1 MPTRIHRAHIVR
13 QLLGDRT
20 PRPVKPEGSAF
31 APSNIALCKYWG
43 KRQEE
48 LNLPVTSSLSISLG
62 ELGTRTLLRV
72 IGGADQV
79 TLNGQPVPPRHKFA
93 RGVTQFLN
101 LFRAPGQFF
110 AVETVNSIPTAA
122 GLASSASGFAAL
134 TLAVN
139 DLFDWRLDA
148 RTLSILAR
156 LGSGSASRSI
166 FRGFVLWH
174 AGAQGDG
181 LDSFAEEL
189 PYQWP
194 DLRIGLLTLS
204 EAEKPI
210 GSREAMKR
218 TKRSSL
224 LYQTWP
230 SKVAQDLAAISDA
243 IAAGDFDQLGRT
255 AESNALWPCTPPGWA
270 PGRPYCSGCPRPW
283 PPCTACGPCA
293 PRGCA
298 PTAPWMPAPNVKLI
312 FLAEDEAALTA
323 AFPALKVI
331 APFAGAKLRN
341 PGNAP
346 P

>member
-1 MPTRIHRAHIVR
+1 MPRLNRHDIVR
-13 QLLGDRT
+13 HLLADRA
-20 PRPVKPEGSAF
+20 PAPARVEGVAF

-43 KRQEE
+43 KRHEE

-62 ELGTRTLLRV
+62 DLGTRTCLRV
-72 IGGADQV
+72 VADADQV
-79 TLNGQPVPPRHKFA
+79 ALNGQPVPPRHKFA

-110 AVETVNSIPTAA
+110 AVYTANSIPTAA

-139 DLFDWRLDA
+139 DLFAWNLDP

-204 EAEKPI
+204 AAEKAVS
-210 GSREAMKR
+210 SREAMKS
-218 TKRSSL
+218 TKRGSL
-224 LYQTWP
+224 LYESWP
-230 SKVAQDLAAISDA
+230 SKVAQDLSSIHDA
-243 IAAGDFDQLGRT
+243 IATGDFEQLGRT
-255 AESNALWPCTPPGWA
+255 AESNALAMHATGLGA
-270 PGRPYCSGCPRPW
+270 W
-283 PPCTACGPCA
+283 PPVLFWLPETVATLHRLWALRAEGLRAYCTMDAG
-293 PRGCA
+293 
-298 PTAPWMPAPNVKLI
+298 PNVKLI
-312 FLAEDEAALTA
+312 FLAEDEAAVAA
-323 AFPALKVI
+323 AFPAVKVI
-331 APFAGAKLRN
+331 APFAGLDA
-341 PGNAP
+341 AP
-346 P
+346 PPPG

>member
-13 QLLGDRT
+13 QLLGSRA
-20 PRPVKPEGSAF
+20 PQPAKPEGSAF

-62 ELGTRTLLRV
+62 DLGTRTRIRLAE
-72 IGGADQV
+72 GADQV
-79 TLNGQPVPPRHKFA
+79 TLNGQLVPPRHKFA
-93 RGVTQFLN
+93 RGVAQFLN

-110 AVETVNSIPTAA
+110 VVETVNSIPTAA

-134 TLAVN
+134 TLAAN
-139 DLFDWRLDA
+139 DLFNWQLEA

-204 EAEKPI
+204 EAEKPV

-224 LYQTWP
+224 LYQSWP
-230 SKVAQDLAAISDA
+230 SKVAQDLAAIQDA
-243 IAAGDFDQLGRT
+243 IVAGDFDQLGRT
-255 AESNALWPCTPPGWA
+255 AESNALSMHATGLGA
-270 PGRPYCSGCPRPW
+270 W
-283 PPCTACGPCA
+283 PPVLFWLPETVATLHRLWALRAEGLRAYCTMDAG
-293 PRGCA
+293 
-298 PTAPWMPAPNVKLI
+298 PNVKLI
-312 FLAEDEAALTA
+312 FLAEDEPALLA
-323 AFPALKVI
+323 GFPGLKVI
-331 APFAGAKLRN
+331 APFAVG
-341 PGNAP
+341 
-346 P
+346 

>member
-1 MPTRIHRAHIVR
+1 MPRLNRHDIVR
-13 QLLGDRT
+13 HLLADRVPT
-20 PRPVKPEGSAF
+20 PARTEGVAF

-43 KRQEE
+43 KRHEE

-62 ELGTRTLLRV
+62 DLGTRTRLRV
-72 IGGADQV
+72 IADADQV
-79 TLNGQPVPPRHKFA
+79 TLNGEPVPPLHPFA

-110 AVETVNSIPTAA
+110 AVDTTNSIPTAA

-139 DLFDWRLDA
+139 DLFAWDLDP

-174 AGAQGDG
+174 AGAQGNG

-224 LYQTWP
+224 IYQTWP
-230 SKVAQDLAAISDA
+230 SKVAQDLAAIHDA
-243 IAAGDFDQLGRT
+243 IATGDFDQLGRT
-255 AESNALWPCTPPGWA
+255 AESNALAMHATGLGA
-270 PGRPYCSGCPRPW
+270 W
-283 PPCTACGPCA
+283 PPVLFWLPETVATLHRLWALRAAGLRAYCTMDAG
-293 PRGCA
+293 
-298 PTAPWMPAPNVKLI
+298 PNVKLI
-312 FLAEDEAALTA
+312 FLAEDEVAVAA
-323 AFPALKVI
+323 AFPAVKVI
-331 APFAGAKLRN
+331 APFAGT
-341 PGNAP
+341 
-346 P
+346 